1 LITRATLLFLARAIF
16 PNRMQLSE
24 KIKNSI
30 RDIQDYP
37 KPGVLFRDIT
47 PLLANPVLVREMVQ
61 QLIKDYSGQ
70 KIDAIASTEARG
82 FIFGSVLAYELGCPF
97 VPVRKSGKLPYKTRS
112 QSYALEYGT
121 ASIEMHTDAIQP
133 GWRVLVHDD
142 LLATGGTA
150 GATADLV
157 QALGGVVVGFSFIIN
172 LSFLPGEKNLE
183 ERFGLAPHYLA
194 SY

>member
-1 LITRATLLFLARAIF
+1 MLL
-16 PNRMQLSE
+16 SD
-24 KIKNSI
+24 KIKNTI
-30 RDIQDYP
+30 RNIQDYP
-37 KPGVLFRDIT
+37 KPGITFKDIT
-47 PLLANPVLVREMVQ
+47 PVLADAGLVREMMQ
-61 QLIKDYSGQ
+61 QLIKDYKGQ

-97 VPVRKSGKLPYKTRS
+97 VPVRKTGKLPYQTLSRT
-112 QSYALEYGT
+112 YNLEYGT
-121 ASIEMHTDAIQP
+121 ATIEMHTDAIKP

-150 GATADLV
+150 VATAELI
-157 QALGGVVVGFSFIIN
+157 QEAGGIVAGFSFIIN

-183 ERFGLAPHYLA
+183 DHFGVKPHYLA